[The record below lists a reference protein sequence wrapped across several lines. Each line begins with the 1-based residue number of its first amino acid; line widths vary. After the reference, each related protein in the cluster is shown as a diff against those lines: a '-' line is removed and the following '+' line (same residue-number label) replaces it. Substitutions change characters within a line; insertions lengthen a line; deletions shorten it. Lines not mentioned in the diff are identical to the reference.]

1 MDRKVSS
8 GLEANCVSVASAAH
22 RQQSGTKTAARMLS
36 QPTTLVPSGTDINN
50 TIQASLHPRSLRSR
64 RRQVPTRTLRA
75 KVYEDYTVCNN
86 PTGGDVAMTTI
97 TDAMLA
103 LMDVN

>member
-1 MDRKVSS
+1 MPPSGCRMDRKVSS

-50 TIQASLHPRSLRSR
+50 TIQA
-64 RRQVPTRTLRA
+64 
-75 KVYEDYTVCNN
+75 
-86 PTGGDVAMTTI
+86 
-97 TDAMLA
+97 
-103 LMDVN
+103 